1 MSISVTG
8 VTPQWTVGDRLRKAR
23 EMIGLDRAELAEQ
36 IGISRNTVTMTLWII
51 LAALT
56 FRRVALVLAL
66 AVVMYVG
73 LVADPV
79 QWWLTDLSTALS
91 SGGSTP

>member
-1 MSISVTG
+1 
-8 VTPQWTVGDRLRKAR
+8 
-23 EMIGLDRAELAEQ
+23 
-36 IGISRNTVTMTLWII
+36 MTLWII

-66 AVVMYVG
+66 AAVMYVG

-79 QWWLTDLSTALS
+79 QWWLSDLSTALS